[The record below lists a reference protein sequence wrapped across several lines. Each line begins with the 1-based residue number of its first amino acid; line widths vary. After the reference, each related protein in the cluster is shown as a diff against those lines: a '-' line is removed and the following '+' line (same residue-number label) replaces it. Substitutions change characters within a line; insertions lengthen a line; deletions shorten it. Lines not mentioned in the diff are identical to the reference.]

1 MKKTINVTISR
12 SGIPCLWESG
22 GGYTNTGEAQII
34 TDGQGYP
41 KRAIAVR
48 SHGDLACKEHALI
61 PIEVGDHVVTVD
73 RHRKKVAVQ
82 VYRIESIQSGTATV
96 VPEREPIC
104 VDAINA
110 AVEKSEDEPGGG
122 HSYGGFGAAHCVP
135 GQGNRLCQ
143 YQLRRRGGGRLYLL

>member
-1 MKKTINVTISR
+1 MTEIIEIIR
-12 SGIPCLWESG
+12 SKSGYPCLWERG

-48 SHGDLACKEHALI
+48 SHGDLACREHALI

-82 VYRIESIQSGTATV
+82 VDRIESIQSDSATL
-96 VPEREPIC
+96 VPEQSPIC

-110 AVEKSEDEPGGG
+110 AVAKSEDYHCRTPYYIQEVPR
-122 HSYGGFGAAHCVP
+122 GAEE
-135 GQGNRLCQ
+135 
-143 YQLRRRGGGRLYLL
+143 